1 MDQSSSGFNITDQ
14 QFLQGYWETTLWKP
28 QIVADNVLTG
38 IYLADASYRSA
49 LAVLMLQECVESA
62 RRLATIV
69 LGLTNSSGNLAQYL
83 REPLAGA
90 TGWRSMVDIIE
101 NRSSAEELIEM
112 LHLNFQAEQSVNE
125 LLDTRGLIHYAVP
138 ISLYEAGL
146 PSVVIHPAS
155 NDKSDLVLQNQ
166 DRNRSP
172 VSATIPLEEEQIVAL
187 GDATGDFVTWSRDFL
202 GVFLDI
208 AASEN

>member
-1 MDQSSSGFNITDQ
+1 MTPGRKLKSVTNLILAERKVYISSIGTESGKTTDVDSAHVRTTGDQ

-28 QIVADNVLTG
+28 QIVADNVLTR

-138 ISLYEAGL
+138 ISLYRPL
-146 PSVVIHPAS
+146 
-155 NDKSDLVLQNQ
+155 L
-166 DRNRSP
+166 SP
-172 VSATIPLEEEQIVAL
+172 YQVCQPDTK
-187 GDATGDFVTWSRDFL
+187 TYFY
-202 GVFLDI
+202 
-208 AASEN
+208 

>member
-1 MDQSSSGFNITDQ
+1 
-14 QFLQGYWETTLWKP
+14 
-28 QIVADNVLTG
+28 
-38 IYLADASYRSA
+38 
-49 LAVLMLQECVESA
+49 
-62 RRLATIV
+62 
-69 LGLTNSSGNLAQYL
+69 
-83 REPLAGA
+83 
-90 TGWRSMVDIIE
+90 MVDIIE

-112 LHLNFQAEQSVNE
+112 LHLDFQAEQSVNE

-138 ISLYEAGL
+138 VSLYEAGL

-155 NDKSDLVLQNQ
+155 NDKSDLVLQNH